1 MNDYM
6 DLYNDEQED
15 DVDLQHMKFLT
26 FILDNR
32 TFALPIKDVIEIIEV
47 QDAMPVP
54 EFPDY
59 VKGIINTKG
68 RVVPVIDMR
77 LRFQLEEAEYTE
89 RTCIVICSIC
99 SVEIGFVVD
108 TVKAVISLEEDMMAP
123 PPAITT
129 DKVTRYITGVAK
141 YEDDLVIILDAK
153 KILDEKGLNLVSGM

>member
-6 DLYNDEQED
+6 DLYNDEQE

-47 QDAMPVP
+47 QEAMPVP

-108 TVKAVISLEEDMMAP
+108 TVKAVISIEEP
-123 PPAITT
+123 LQP
-129 DKVTRYITGVAK
+129 G
-141 YEDDLVIILDAK
+141 
-153 KILDEKGLNLVSGM
+153 SGS